1 MATLTNN
8 NINDTYFGL
17 IKTSDNNTI
26 DGLTRLSDGV
36 GVETSICINC
46 GDAGS
51 GTGLEVLGNI
61 AFTSMCSFTFP
72 TPDGTSNKILGV
84 DNTAISLKD
93 PNEILTDR
101 FTFTGGV
108 STFNSPK
115 SFTINDKG
123 IITDIDPASRT
134 IERTYLYYGPS
145 ADTSDATGMGQGV
158 YNAPSFQTI
167 ESFLNDVNGLD
178 LNSAVG
184 GEGHLPGDIATVIF
198 SKSNFNQA
206 ILFQRFVT
214 FYIVYKAQAVACASN
229 PSGICYLTC
238 STNFDYQASYPK
250 ASCAYT
256 SNTTFGNNTSQ
267 IPLTLDVS
275 FT

>member
-1 MATLTNN
+1 MATLTNK

-17 IKTSDNNTI
+17 IKTNDNNTI

-108 STFNSPK
+108 STFEYPFNL
-115 SFTINDKG
+115 TLNDKG
-123 IITDIDPASRT
+123 VVEGISTQSKPASGIAGSGFLINT
-134 IERTYLYYGPS
+134 LYQN
-145 ADTSDATGMGQGV
+145 TSDKKILVTAIIDGG
-158 YNAPSFQTI
+158 
-167 ESFLNDVNGLD
+167 NDIFGFAAHVGE
-178 LNSAVG
+178 NS
-184 GEGHLPGDIATVIF
+184 
-198 SKSNFNQA
+198 S
-206 ILFQRFVT
+206 
-214 FYIVYKAQAVACASN
+214 
-229 PSGICYLTC
+229 
-238 STNFDYQASYPK
+238 
-250 ASCAYT
+250 
-256 SNTTFGNNTSQ
+256 
-267 IPLTLDVS
+267 DVS
-275 FT
+275 SGGSGRDANGRDKYTCKAYEYHVSDGSTDDATTLIFVVPPGEYFRMTGDATIIRALSYELS